1 MFRTGAVIVAAG
13 MSKRMNDFKQLM
25 KVGELTMAERV
36 VTTISRAGI
45 KDIVVVTGYRAE
57 EVEAEL
63 ERFGVAFVR
72 NENYETTQMFESAK
86 LGLEYLKDTCDRVL
100 FTPVDIPFFS
110 PATAKML
117 LEEEGDILIP
127 VYEGRQG
134 HPLCINASLILEILN
149 YNGERGLK
157 GAIDYLR
164 DTYRDTLKCR
174 LINVPDPGSVMDA
187 DTKEDY
193 RVLKDYHDAGLMRP
207 LLRLR
212 IARNKPFFGPGTVT
226 LLKQIDRTGSV
237 LEATKM
243 MGMSYSK
250 GRRMIREAEA
260 ELGYPIV
267 ESKVGGIAG
276 GNSTVSEKGREL
288 LKKYEQFESEVW
300 KETLRIYN
308 EIFNNEQGDLC

>member
-1 MFRTGAVIVAAG
+1 MRTGAVIVAAG

-25 KVGELTMAERV
+25 KVGELTMAGRV
-36 VTTISRAGI
+36 VTTISQAGVN
-45 KDIVVVTGYRAE
+45 DIVVVTGYRAE

-63 ERFGVAFVR
+63 ARFGVAFVR

-110 PATAKML
+110 VGTVKML

-127 VYEGRQG
+127 IYEGRQG
-134 HPLCINASLILEILN
+134 HPLCMNAKLIPFILN
-149 YNGERGLK
+149 YGGERGLK
-157 GAIDYLR
+157 GAIDALR
-164 DTYRDTLKCR
+164 DEYKDTLKCK
-174 LINVPDPGSVMDA
+174 LVNVSDPGSIMDA

-193 RVLKDYHDAGLMRP
+193 QVLKDYHDAGLMRP

-212 IARNKPFFGPGTVT
+212 IAKNKPFFGPGTVT
-226 LLKQIDRTGSV
+226 LLRQIDRTGSV

-250 GRRMIREAEA
+250 GRRMIRDAEE
-260 ELGYPIV
+260 ELGYAIV
-267 ESKVGGIAG
+267 ESKVGGVSG
-276 GNSTVSEKGREL
+276 GISTISDKGREL
-288 LKKYEQFESEVW
+288 LKKYERFEAEVW
-300 KETLRIYN
+300 KETLRIYKD
-308 EIFNNEQGDLC
+308 IFTDEQ